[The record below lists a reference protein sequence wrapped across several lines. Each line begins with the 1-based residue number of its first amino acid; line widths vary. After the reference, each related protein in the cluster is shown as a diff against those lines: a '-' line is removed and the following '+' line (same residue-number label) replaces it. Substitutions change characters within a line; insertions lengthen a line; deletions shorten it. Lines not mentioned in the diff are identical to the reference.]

1 MCGRF
6 TMTASREALTE
17 LFPLFDLPAE
27 VAPRYNVAPSQGVL
41 AARVAPGTDKSE
53 IVTLKWGLVPFWAD
67 GPAIGNRMINARAE
81 TAPDKPAFRAAFRQR
96 HCLILAD
103 GFYEWRPAGKHKQ
116 PYLFRLRDGRAF
128 AFAGLWERW
137 ARDDEVVESCTILT
151 TAAND
156 LVRPVHERMPVI
168 VAPADCDAWLDPK
181 SARGRELLRPYP
193 AEAMTALPVGTR
205 VNNPKFDD
213 AGCVAALVV

>member
-1 MCGRF
+1 
-6 TMTASREALTE
+6 MTASREALTE

-27 VAPRYNVAPSQGVL
+27 VAPRYNVAPTQGVL
-41 AARVAPGTDKSE
+41 AARVTPGDGKSE

-81 TAPDKPAFRAAFRQR
+81 TAPNKPAFRAAFRQR

-103 GFYEWRPAGKHKQ
+103 GFYEWKPAGKHKQ
-116 PYLFRLRDGRAF
+116 PYLFRLRDGGPF

-168 VAPADCDAWLDPK
+168 VAPADFDAWLDSK
-181 SARGRELLRPYP
+181 SPRGREVLRPYP

-205 VNNPKFDD
+205 VNNARFDD
-213 AGCVAALVV
+213 AGCVAPLAV